1 VTIEDVARA
10 VGTSTASVSRALNG
24 QRGVS
29 RELVERIRAAATELG
44 YAPNV
49 AAQQLRQSRTK
60 LIAIVVSDLANIIR
74 NAWVQAAEER
84 AEELGY
90 NVVLV
95 DVRLSSAAL
104 DRTLDYLM
112 GQPLEGVVVASSIA
126 LPPDRIEA
134 LRRRGI
140 PIVPE
145 GVADP
150 AQYQRDR
157 RQIERDAVRDM
168 VKYLAHTGHSGLV
181 TITHSR
187 YSEGDARLLDIRNAV
202 LRELCDQEGIGFTR
216 VTDTGPADTAAEV
229 RRLALESGGIAVVS
243 LTHFEV
249 PWCLQLLRDA
259 GLRLPDDVSFVTFG
273 DSEWARAWNPPLSV
287 VARDMQADA
296 RRYIDVVVAQ
306 IEGEPVADEN
316 VSVAVP
322 SQFILRGSTPDRRP
336 RRTR

>member
-1 VTIEDVARA
+1 M
-10 VGTSTASVSRALNG
+10 
-24 QRGVS
+24 
-29 RELVERIRAAATELG
+29 
-44 YAPNV
+44 
-49 AAQQLRQSRTK
+49 
-60 LIAIVVSDLANIIR
+60 
-74 NAWVQAAEER
+74 
-84 AEELGY
+84 
-90 NVVLV
+90 LV

-202 LRELCDQEGIGFTR
+202 LRELCDQQGIGFTR

-336 RRTR
+336 QPRPRRPR